1 MLEEKQFFFKKKAP
15 RLGDQKTFVNL
26 GNGLRRCQRPRSR
39 VDEVFLLR
47 GRRRLFLQ
55 KKKGFSYA

>member
-1 MLEEKQFFFKKKAP
+1 MLEEKQFFFKKKN
-15 RLGDQKTFVNL
+15 QKTFVNL
-26 GNGLRRCQRPRSR
+26 GNGLWRCQRPRSR

-55 KKKGFSYA
+55 KKKDFYDA